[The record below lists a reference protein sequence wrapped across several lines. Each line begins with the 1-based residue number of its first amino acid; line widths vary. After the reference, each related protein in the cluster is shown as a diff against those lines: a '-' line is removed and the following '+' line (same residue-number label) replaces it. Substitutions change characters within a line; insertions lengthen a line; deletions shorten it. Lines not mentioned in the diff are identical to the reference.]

1 METLNYSPL
10 NPNSLSFRDEEYFS
24 MLLYMWREFELG
36 FKSRWMIT
44 IHYKNP
50 DDKVRSN
57 NEVVS
62 SAEVPYIKDSPHSFN
77 RITKYQS
84 MTRSS
89 NDLES
94 NYDSYMRKRYSDL
107 DWIYRDTNAVN
118 RRINKH
124 LFGVDH
130 LNSDIYNRPKS
141 KFKRPYLY
149 YFHERGKYGK
159 YRKDKEYHTHLVLP
173 DIPNIDQFDLE
184 FYFNFNSKFRSLKC
198 ISNSRNIHIEEKN
211 SEEAFGYLTKESSR
225 FNIALDPFNSFT
237 IQRNNDSNSN
247 KRASS

>member
-1 METLNYSPL
+1 MKPL
-10 NPNSLSFRDEEYFS
+10 NTKTLTSKEREYQEMCS
-24 MLLYMWREFELG
+24 YMEREVRLG
-36 FKSRWMIT
+36 ADLRWFIT
-44 IHYKNP
+44 FQFQDP
-50 DDKVRSN
+50 DDKCRADNKIESKSEKV
-57 NEVVS
+57 
-62 SAEVPYIKDSPHSFN
+62 
-77 RITKYQS
+77 TKYKS
-84 MTRSS
+84 LTKLSYLNETS
-89 NDLES
+89 
-94 NYDSYMRKRYSDL
+94 YDGWMRDRYSDL

-130 LNSDIYNRPKS
+130 LNNDIYNRPKS
-141 KFKRPYLY
+141 KNKRPYLY

-173 DIPNIDQFDLE
+173 DIPNMDELNLE
-184 FYFNFNSKFRSLKC
+184 IYFNFKSKFRSLKC
-198 ISNSRNIHIEEKN
+198 ISNSRNIHIEEMN